1 MLPKTHAML
10 MESEEAHMQRVYRQL
25 ELDREQTRK
34 DAASSSADVS
44 RGQYDDDVRSILY
57 RLRNRAVSDRDMA
70 NRLYTMLYPNP
81 YSGHIEAQINGGEP
95 MHYYLSDQ
103 EDLDEPV
110 HIRDPK
116 SKGILLPFKLD
127 KERPVSSALQRCFL
141 SANGKDETYDTHT
154 GSVKDTWVLHPLS
167 ITKDTISNRKLLN
180 AIQFY
185 PEAGFTRVTADE
197 LLEMKL
203 DENRNNPVLQNIIAT
218 LQQKQFQIIEA
229 DRNTS
234 FVVQGC
240 AGSGKS
246 QCLLHRLFYLR
257 DELSQ
262 DKWNHVLLLTPTQL
276 FRNYSAELVRR
287 YRLSD
292 IQNYSLAE
300 LYKELLYAYDPRFKN
315 RQYLFELS
323 EEYLP
328 DQYLHA
334 IYDSALIQRIDS
346 EIETTIAKFVGDGCA
361 ALGIDPIV
369 KINAVSIGELVE
381 ELDQSIAAYESRE
394 QILSQDTEYDATRK
408 EYEQLQKDV
417 QRSQKSLERAQLDQG
432 DCRSNLEKLEQLTF
446 AVKEAK
452 DEIAGFY
459 QARNQKYVAAK
470 KALSDLETALS
481 GRYTPDIP
489 AKYARQL
496 YIVRDL
502 ASGTANEA
510 DQEYLSF
517 LKEVEADAES
527 ALKAHSGD
535 QTPERALSRLRK
547 RYKEQDARIEGLKAQ
562 LESETARLEQCTAWL
577 QNKAGEIEGEK
588 SKIALQRTEMD
599 RARYFLSRIEST
611 VFEQVIWNA
620 VLPLKEQHGVKALE
634 ISSVDGTRQ
643 KETRIL
649 YKSDLLFYIRVYAR
663 LHSGKNLPDYRLL
676 CIDEGQDLHKADY
689 DTLHKLFPHAV
700 FNVFGDI
707 AQVLHE
713 SCGIHDWRAETGI
726 PTLYKLNRNYRNT
739 AAVVDFCNTKFH
751 AGMDSF
757 GTIRREQYPT
767 VIRDVSALSRA
778 ILKRNAV
785 VIVRD
790 RQCFAQMCKETGLSP
805 DLFEFLDT
813 TAAKPSGAKTACYSI
828 FAAKG
833 LEFPSVVV
841 YSESM
846 TANQKVVACTRAM
859 EALTYYEC

>member
-10 MESEEAHMQRVYRQL
+10 METEEAHMQRVYHQL
-25 ELDREQTRK
+25 ELDRDQTKK
-34 DAASSSADVS
+34 DAARSSADVS
-44 RGQYDDDVRSILY
+44 RGQYDDDVRTILY

-81 YSGHIEAQINGGEP
+81 YSGHIEAQIDGGQP
-95 MHYYLSDQ
+95 MHYFLSDS
-103 EDLDEPV
+103 EDLDEAIF
-110 HIRDPK
+110 IRDPN
-116 SKGILLPFKLD
+116 SKGMLLPFKLD
-127 KERPVSSALQRCFL
+127 KKRPVSSALQRCFL
-141 SANGKDETYDTHT
+141 TGTGKDEKYCIDTEYGKNT
-154 GSVKDTWVLHPLS
+154 LVLHPLF
-167 ITKDTISNRKLLN
+167 IAKDTIANRKLLN
-180 AIQFY
+180 SIQLF
-185 PEAGFTRVTADE
+185 PDSGFTKVTADE

-218 LQQKQFQIIEA
+218 LQQKQFQIIET
-229 DRNTS
+229 DVRTS

-276 FRNYSAELVRR
+276 FRNYSAELIRR

-292 IQNYSLAE
+292 VHNSSLAE
-300 LYKELLYAYDPRFKN
+300 LYKDLLSAYDPRFKN
-315 RQYLFELS
+315 RQYFFELS

-328 DQYLHA
+328 DDYLHS
-334 IYDSALIQRIDS
+334 IYDPAMIQRIDA
-346 EIETTIAKFVGDGCA
+346 EIETTITKFVGDGCT
-361 ALGIDPIV
+361 ALGIDPITT
-369 KINAVSIGELVE
+369 IDAVSIGALVE
-381 ELDQSIAAYESRE
+381 KLDKAIAAYASRE

-417 QRSQKSLERAQLDQG
+417 QRSQKSLDRAQLDQRE
-432 DCRSNLEKLEQLTF
+432 CSTNLEKLERLIS

-452 DEIAGFY
+452 DEVAAFSQI
-459 QARNQKYVAAK
+459 RSQKYVAAK
-470 KALSDLETALS
+470 KALSDLETALN

-489 AKYARQL
+489 AKYAQQL

-502 ASGTANEA
+502 ASGTANAA

-517 LKEVEADAES
+517 LREVEADAEK
-527 ALKAHSGD
+527 ALKVLIGEQS
-535 QTPERALSRLRK
+535 PERALSRLQK
-547 RYKEQDARIEGLKAQ
+547 KYTEQTAKIESLKAQ
-562 LESETARLEQCTAWL
+562 LENESSRLEQCADWL
-577 QNKAGEIEGEK
+577 RNKAGEIEGEK
-588 SKIALQRTEMD
+588 SMIALQRTELD

-620 VLPLKEQHGVKALE
+620 VLPLKEQYGVKALE

-663 LHSGKNLPDYRLL
+663 LHSGKSLPDYRLL

-689 DTLHKLFPHAV
+689 DMLHKLFPHAV
-700 FNVFGDI
+700 FNVFGDT
-707 AQVLHE
+707 AQVLH
-713 SCGIHDWRAETGI
+713 SACGIHDWQAETGI
-726 PTLYKLNRNYRNT
+726 STLYTLNRNYRNT
-739 AAVVDFCNTKFH
+739 AAVVDFCNTKFR
-751 AGMDSF
+751 AGMDAF
-757 GTIRREQYPT
+757 GKVRNEQYPT
-767 VIRDVSALSRA
+767 VIRNLPTLKSA
-778 ILKRNAV
+778 IYNQHPV

-790 RQCFAQMCKETGLSP
+790 RQSFMQMCKDTGISP
-805 DLFEFLDT
+805 DYFEFLDT
-813 TAAKPSGAKTACYSI
+813 KAAKPSGAKTTCYSI

-833 LEFPSVVV
+833 LEFPSVLV
-841 YSESM
+841 YSENM
-846 TANQKVVACTRAM
+846 TTNQKVVACTRAM
-859 EALTYYEC
+859 EALYYYEC